1 MNHIKQL
8 PMKNRI
14 FFTVICLLCLSVP
27 ANAQYDTLQNYPYLY
42 TRSWQNIGVYHDGE
56 LCSVYDYVQWPMGMH
71 TPQWETL
78 QIVEVAVHEHT
89 FEPLKVTGIASGNT
103 LAPIQ
108 SRVDYTLYGFDMEII
123 SEIEASGFGCPWEW
137 DSNYHLFVVPGKNDC
152 CRGAAN
158 MYDQYTQMPLKFCF
172 FDNPIIIDSG
182 DYYIGWRLYF
192 PYQILG
198 DVPYI
203 IEEHN
208 PPYHI
213 DSCPIR
219 LFDKENKVW
228 LDDTLER
235 ERPELFLIIDPD
247 YHGVSSVPEIETPN
261 PTIEIYPNPATEQVE
276 VTSSL
281 PMARIVATDALGHR
295 LLDRPA
301 TGLKTTLDVS
311 RWPAGAYLLQV
322 HTATGIASRKL
333 LVQ

>member
-1 MNHIKQL
+1 M
-8 PMKNRI
+8 
-14 FFTVICLLCLSVP
+14 TYLS
-27 ANAQYDTLQNYPYLY
+27 LY
-42 TRSWQNIGVYHDGE
+42 
-56 LCSVYDYVQWPMGMH
+56 
-71 TPQWETL
+71 
-78 QIVEVAVHEHT
+78 
-89 FEPLKVTGIASGNT
+89 
-103 LAPIQ
+103 Q
-108 SRVDYTLYGFDMEII
+108 SDMEKIG
-123 SEIEASGFGCPWEW
+123 EILTDGFGLPSEW
-137 DSNYHLFVVPGKNDC
+137 DSNYHLFELPGKDDGT
-152 CRGAAN
+152 RAAGDA
-158 MYDQYTQMPLKFCF
+158 YSPYSQMILKFSF
-172 FDNPIIIDSG
+172 FDTPIYIDSG
-182 DYYIGWRLYF
+182 DYYIGLSNYWQSIPLKD
-192 PYQILG
+192 L
-198 DVPYI
+198 DVI
-203 IEEHN
+203 AFIKEEHN

-213 DSCPIR
+213 DPCPIR